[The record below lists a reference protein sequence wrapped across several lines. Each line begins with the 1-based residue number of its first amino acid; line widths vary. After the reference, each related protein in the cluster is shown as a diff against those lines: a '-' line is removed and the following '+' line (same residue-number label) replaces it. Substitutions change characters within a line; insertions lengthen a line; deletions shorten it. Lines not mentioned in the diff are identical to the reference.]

1 MYIITIDGPSGVGK
15 STIAKKLAKIL
26 NINYM
31 DTGAMYRSIALKMIK
46 NNISID
52 DHKSIEK
59 LIDET
64 QMFLKANLLYVD
76 GVKINKEIRTEEVSK
91 LASAISALPFVRE
104 KLVAIQQQMGKEVN
118 CVVDGRDTG
127 TVVFPDADIKF
138 YLTASLKERSKRR
151 FLQSGRADGLTLQ
164 EVKDRM
170 EERDRDDMTRE
181 HSPLKKADDAIE
193 IDSTKKGLR
202 ETILEFLSHIR
213 GR

>member
-46 NNISID
+46 NNINID
-52 DHKSIEK
+52 DHKAIEK

-64 QMFLKANLLYVD
+64 DMFLKANLLYVD
-76 GVKINKEIRTEEVSK
+76 GVKVNKEIRTEEVSQ
-91 LASAISALPFVRE
+91 LASEISALPFVRE
-104 KLVAIQQQMGKEVN
+104 KLVAIQQQIGKEVN

-127 TVVFPDADIKF
+127 TVVFPNADIKF

-151 FLQSGRADGLTLQ
+151 FLQVGRAEGISMNDLRDKMQ
-164 EVKDRM
+164 
-170 EERDRDDMTRE
+170 ERDELDMSRE
-181 HSPLKKADDAIE
+181 HSPLRKADDAIE
-193 IDSTKKGLR
+193 IDSTKKSLR
-202 ETILEFLSHIR
+202 ETILEFLGHIR
-213 GR
+213 GK

>member
-46 NNISID
+46 NDISIN
-52 DHKSIEK
+52 DHEKIKK

-64 QMFLKANLLYVD
+64 DMFLKANLLYVD
-76 GVKINKEIRTEEVSK
+76 GVKVTKAIRTEEVSQ
-91 LASAISALPFVRE
+91 LASEISALPFVRE
-104 KLVAIQQQMGKEVN
+104 KLVAIQQQIGKEVN

-127 TVVFPDADIKF
+127 TVVFPNADMKF

-151 FLQSGRADGLTLQ
+151 FLQVGRAEGITINELR
-164 EVKDRM
+164 ERM
-170 EERDRDDMTRE
+170 QERDEFDMSRE
-181 HSPLKKADDAIE
+181 HSPLRKADDAIE
-193 IDSTKKGLR
+193 IDSTKKSLR
-202 ETILEFLSHIR
+202 ETILEFLRHIR
-213 GR
+213 GN